1 LSEAQNEKKA
11 KKPGRWNLVD
21 ALIGIFAL
29 AAIIAMTVA
38 AFLAAKWI
46 KTQYF

>member
-1 LSEAQNEKKA
+1 LSEGKKA
-11 KKPGRWNLVD
+11 KKPKKPGRWNLKD

-29 AAIIAMTVA
+29 AAIIIMTVA
-38 AFLAAKWI
+38 AFMAAKWI

>member
-29 AAIIAMTVA
+29 AA
-38 AFLAAKWI
+38 FLAAKWI